1 MSGRLFYRKWCLEN
15 LSTGMTG
22 LAGEVIY
29 EAVKF
34 IIMLLLLA
42 GGVVIGGKLRTRSH
56 QTSFPKNKGVAR

>member
-1 MSGRLFYRKWCLEN
+1 
-15 LSTGMTG
+15 MTG

-42 GGVVIGGKLRTRSH
+42 GGCSYRRKAPYTFRRKKRGKKQGNLGG
-56 QTSFPKNKGVAR
+56 

>member
-1 MSGRLFYRKWCLEN
+1 
-15 LSTGMTG
+15 MTG

-42 GGVVIGGKLRTRSH
+42 GVIGGKLRTRSDAKKEA
-56 QTSFPKNKGVAR
+56 KNKEI

>member
-1 MSGRLFYRKWCLEN
+1 
-15 LSTGMTG
+15 MTG

-42 GGVVIGGKLRTRSH
+42 GGVVIGGKLRTQKTRKSRRIKKCSTEVL
-56 QTSFPKNKGVAR
+56 TS

>member
-1 MSGRLFYRKWCLEN
+1 MVSGKFKYRYLFASNGLR
-15 LSTGMTG
+15 G

-42 GGVVIGGKLRTRSH
+42 GGVVIGGKLRTRSDAKKEA
-56 QTSFPKNKGVAR
+56 KNKEI

>member
-1 MSGRLFYRKWCLEN
+1 
-15 LSTGMTG
+15 MTG

-42 GGVVIGGKLRTRSH
+42 GGVVIGGKLRTH
-56 QTSFPKNKGVAR
+56 VQTQKKRQKTRKSRRIKKCSTEVLTS

>member
-1 MSGRLFYRKWCLEN
+1 
-15 LSTGMTG
+15 MTG

-42 GGVVIGGKLRTRSH
+42 GGVVIGGKLRTR
-56 QTSFPKNKGVAR
+56 QTQKKRQKTRKSRRIKKCSTEVLTS